1 MEFRILIAH
10 NGTVYDATPVTLEG
24 VELVQSIRMEA
35 GCLRFSVVRDG
46 ILNFVE
52 GDKVQFYVD
61 GLLRFSGWVM
71 TKERTSAQII
81 AVTAFDML
89 FYLAKNKDTYV
100 YWDKT
105 ATEVAKMIATGA
117 GLPVGTMTDT
127 GWKIPQRIEEGQTL
141 LDMIQSALDL
151 TEKATGKEYFF
162 FDGGGR
168 LMLRERQELVTNG
181 VLRCDGG
188 ISDYWYRTDISKDTC
203 NTVKLYQ
210 AGRRETEHLA
220 FQAENAEKVG
230 TWGKLQYYAHVPFT
244 LTEAQLKEMAES
256 VLQEKCRVVKE
267 LTVENING
275 DLFLT
280 AGQSVYLEIPDLAE
294 IGIAKMSL
302 IEKSTHI
309 FKDGEH
315 KMKLEMRGEE

>member
-61 GLLRFSGWVM
+61 GLLRFAGWVM
-71 TKERTSAQII
+71 TKERASAQII
-81 AVTAFDML
+81 AVTAYDML

-117 GLPVGTMTDT
+117 ELPVGTMTDT
-127 GWKIPQRIEEGQTL
+127 RWKIPQRIEEGQTL

-168 LMLRERQELVTNG
+168 LMLRLPRH
-181 VLRCDGG
+181 
-188 ISDYWYRTDISKDTC
+188 
-203 NTVKLYQ
+203 Q
-210 AGRRETEHLA
+210 AG
-220 FQAENAEKVG
+220 
-230 TWGKLQYYAHVPFT
+230 
-244 LTEAQLKEMAES
+244 
-256 VLQEKCRVVKE
+256 
-267 LTVENING
+267 
-275 DLFLT
+275 
-280 AGQSVYLEIPDLAE
+280 
-294 IGIAKMSL
+294 
-302 IEKSTHI
+302 
-309 FKDGEH
+309 
-315 KMKLEMRGEE
+315 